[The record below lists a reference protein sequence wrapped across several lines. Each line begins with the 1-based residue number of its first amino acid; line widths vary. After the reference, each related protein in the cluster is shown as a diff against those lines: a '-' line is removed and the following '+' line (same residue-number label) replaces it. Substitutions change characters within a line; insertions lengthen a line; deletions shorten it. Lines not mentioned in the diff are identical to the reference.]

1 MAQQII
7 NVGAVPNDNAGDPLR
22 IAYQKCNNNFDE
34 LYESVEANGY
44 LYVPAISGAP
54 TTPPVTVT
62 GKLPI
67 VIDSSN
73 NKLYFYSGGSWRDAG
88 P

>member
-7 NVGAVPNDNAGDPLR
+7 NVGAVPNDNTGDPLR

-73 NKLYFYSGGSWRDAG
+73 NKLYFYSSGSWRDAG

>member
-7 NVGAVPNDNAGDPLR
+7 NVGAVPNDNTGDPLR

-34 LYESVEANGY
+34 LFESVEANGY

-73 NKLYFYSGGSWRDAG
+73 NKLYFYSSGSWRDAG

>member
-1 MAQQII
+1 MAQQTISI
-7 NVGAVPNDNAGDPLR
+7 GSVPNDHTGDPLR
-22 IAYQKCNNNFDE
+22 IAYGKCNDNFTE
-34 LYESVEANGY
+34 IYTSVQANGY
-44 LYVPAISGAP
+44 LYVPAISGPPSGA
-54 TTPPVTVT
+54 PVTVT

-67 VIDSSN
+67 VIDSTN

>member
-7 NVGAVPNDNAGDPLR
+7 NVGAVPNDNTGDPLR

-34 LYESVEANGY
+34 LYESIEANGY

-73 NKLYFYSGGSWRDAG
+73 NKLYFYSSGSWRDAG

>member
-7 NVGAVPNDNAGDPLR
+7 NVGAVPNDNTGDPLR

>member
-7 NVGAVPNDNAGDPLR
+7 NVGAVPNDNTGDPLR
-22 IAYQKCNNNFDE
+22 IAYQKCNDNFDE
-34 LYESVEANGY
+34 LYESIEANGY

-54 TTPPVTVT
+54 TAPPVTVT

-73 NKLYFYSGGSWRDAG
+73 NKLYFYSSGSWRDAG